1 VLPGSPPLPVEAEGA
16 PARDHARPTRLRIM
30 ICIHRLILGG
40 DIINAI
46 EMAGHLRDRGHEV
59 TLFAIHEEAEPALD
73 LVRDSGLP
81 ILVVDQPRG
90 LKSRIRMIREV
101 AAFVRDRRIDVVHS
115 FGHGDTYTMFVGAHG
130 LARVPLVVNDYSMTL
145 SASRPRR
152 TPLVVGTR
160 RVADEAKGR
169 RGPVTLLEPPID
181 TELNAPGVV
190 DGEAFRR
197 ALALGPDDLLLV
209 IVGRLARVLKLP
221 GLLASIE
228 GVVRL
233 DDRRITLSIVGDGEA
248 KEQVVS
254 CARAAN
260 ATLGRPSVV
269 LSGQMVDP
277 RVAYEAAD
285 IVLGMGHSAL
295 RAMAFA
301 KPVIV
306 LGEAGFAV
314 TLQPGTLPM
323 FAYDGIFGVGDG
335 GDAAARVSKELKALL
350 DDPLLRTRLGAWGR
364 SVAIR
369 DFCAERAADVLEETY
384 AAAATTPWSAI
395 DWGLDGA
402 WMARQYLPGKIKL
415 LLGGHVE
422 EGMAR
427 EWTPAPGGDGLV
439 DGLDTR
445 YR

>member
-1 VLPGSPPLPVEAEGA
+1 MIDNTVMKSADRTDAQVRA
-16 PARDHARPTRLRIM
+16 DHRLRIM

-46 EMAGHLRDRGHEV
+46 EMAGRLRDRGHEV

-73 LVRDSGLP
+73 LARDSELSM
-81 ILVVDQPRG
+81 LVVDQPRG
-90 LKSRIRMIREV
+90 MRSRLRLIREV
-101 AAFVRDRRIDVVHS
+101 ASFVRDRQIDVVHS
-115 FGHGDTYTMFVGAHG
+115 FGHGDTYTMFAGAHG

-160 RVADEAKGR
+160 RVADEARGR

-190 DGEAFRR
+190 DGAAFRR

-221 GLLASIE
+221 GLLASID

-233 DDRRITLSIVGDGEA
+233 DDRRVTLAIVGDGEA
-248 KEQVVS
+248 KEDVTS
-254 CARAAN
+254 RARAAN
-260 ATLGRPSVV
+260 ATLGRRSVL

-277 RVAYEAAD
+277 RVAYDAAD

-301 KPVIV
+301 KPVVV
-306 LGEAGFAV
+306 LGDAGFAV

-323 FAYDGIFGVGDG
+323 FAYDGVFGVGDG
-335 GDAAARVSKELKALL
+335 GDAAARVAKELRALM
-350 DDPLLRTRLGAWGR
+350 DDPQLRTRLGTWGR

-369 DFCAERAADVLEETY
+369 DFSMERAADVLEETY
-384 AAAATTPWSAI
+384 AAAVTKPWSAI
-395 DWGLDGA
+395 DWGLDA
-402 WMARQYLPGKIKL
+402 VWMARQYFPSKVKL

-422 EGMAR
+422 EGMTTG
-427 EWTPAPGGDGLV
+427 WTPAPSGDRTG
-439 DGLDTR
+439 TR
-445 YR
+445 PTA

>member
-1 VLPGSPPLPVEAEGA
+1 
-16 PARDHARPTRLRIM
+16 M

-46 EMAGHLRDRGHEV
+46 EMAGRLRARGHEV

-73 LVRDSGLP
+73 LARDSGLP
-81 ILVVDQPRG
+81 ILVVDQARG
-90 LKSRIRMIREV
+90 VRSRLRSIREM
-101 AAFVRDRRIDVVHS
+101 AAFVRTRQIDVVHT

-160 RVADEAKGR
+160 RVADEARGR

-181 TELNAPGVV
+181 TEGNAPGVV
-190 DGEAFRR
+190 DGAAFRG

-221 GLLASIE
+221 GLLASID

-233 DDRRITLSIVGDGEA
+233 DDRRLTLAIVGDGEA
-248 KEQVVS
+248 KEDVAS
-254 CARAAN
+254 RARAAN
-260 ATLGRPSVV
+260 ATLGRPAVV

-277 RVAYEAAD
+277 RVAYDAAD

-301 KPVIV
+301 KPVVV
-306 LGEAGFAV
+306 LGDAGFAV
-314 TLQPGTLPM
+314 TLEPGTLPM
-323 FAYDGIFGVGDG
+323 FAYDGVFGVGDG
-335 GDAAARVSKELKALL
+335 GDAAALVSKELKALI
-350 DDPLLRTRLGAWGR
+350 DDPHLRTRLGAWGR
-364 SVAIR
+364 SIALR
-369 DFCAERAADVLEETY
+369 DFSMDRAADVLEETY
-384 AAAATTPWSAI
+384 AAAVGTPWSAT
-395 DWGLDGA
+395 DWGLDA
-402 WMARQYLPGKIKL
+402 AYMARQYVPAKVKL

-422 EGMAR
+422 EGMTTGWA
-427 EWTPAPGGDGLV
+427 PAPP
-439 DGLDTR
+439 
-445 YR
+445 

>member
-1 VLPGSPPLPVEAEGA
+1 MTTTVTSTDRSGAELRA
-16 PARDHARPTRLRIM
+16 DRRLRIL
-30 ICIHRLILGG
+30 ICLHRLILGG

-73 LVRDSGLP
+73 LARDSGLP
-81 ILVVDQPRG
+81 IFVVDQPRG
-90 LKSRIRMIREV
+90 VRSRRRLIREV
-101 AAFVRDRRIDVVHS
+101 AAFVRERQIDVVHS
-115 FGHGDTYTMFVGAHG
+115 FGHGDTYMMFAGAHG

-160 RVADEAKGR
+160 RVADEASRR
-169 RGPVTLLEPPID
+169 RGPVTVLEPPID
-181 TELNAPGVV
+181 VELNAPGVV
-190 DGEAFRR
+190 DGAAFRG
-197 ALALGPDDLLLV
+197 ALSLGPDDLLLV
-209 IVGRLARVLKLP
+209 IVGRLARVLKLS

-233 DDRRITLSIVGDGEA
+233 DDRRVTLAIVGDGEA
-248 KEQVVS
+248 KEDVTS
-254 CARAAN
+254 RAEAAN

-277 RVAYEAAD
+277 RVAYDAAD

-301 KPVIV
+301 KPVVV

-314 TLQPGTLPM
+314 TLEPETLPM
-323 FAYDGIFGVGDG
+323 FAYDGLFGVGDG
-335 GDAAARVSKELKALL
+335 GDAAVRVSEELRGLM
-350 DDPLLRTRLGAWGR
+350 DDPQRRTRLGAWGR
-364 SVAIR
+364 SVVSR
-369 DFCAERAADVLEETY
+369 DFSMDRAADVLEETY
-384 AAAATTPWSAI
+384 AAAVTKPWSAV
-395 DWGLDGA
+395 DWGLDA
-402 WMARQYLPGKIKL
+402 VWMARQYLPGKVKL

-422 EGMAR
+422 EGMTTA
-427 EWTPAPGGDGLV
+427 WTPAPRHDRSGGQR
-439 DGLDTR
+439 TA
-445 YR
+445 

>member
-1 VLPGSPPLPVEAEGA
+1 MADSAISKNSDRPGAELRA
-16 PARDHARPTRLRIM
+16 DHQQHLRIM

-46 EMAGHLRDRGHEV
+46 EMAARLRDRGHEV

-81 ILVVDQPRG
+81 MLVVDQPCGIR
-90 LKSRIRMIREV
+90 SRLRLIREV

-169 RGPVTLLEPPID
+169 RGPVTVLEPPID

-190 DGEAFRR
+190 DGAAFRR
-197 ALALGPDDLLLV
+197 ALALEPDDLLLV

-233 DDRRITLSIVGDGEA
+233 DDRRVTLAIVGDGEA
-248 KEQVVS
+248 KQDVTSRAE
-254 CARAAN
+254 AAN
-260 ATLGRPSVV
+260 ATLGRPAVV
-269 LSGQMVDP
+269 LTGQMVDP
-277 RVAYEAAD
+277 RVAYDAAD

-301 KPVIV
+301 KPVVV
-306 LGEAGFAV
+306 LGDAGFAV
-314 TLQPGTLPM
+314 TLEPGTLPM

-335 GDAAARVSKELKALL
+335 ASAAARVSEELTALM
-350 DDPLLRTRLGAWGR
+350 DDPQLRTRLGAWGR
-364 SVAIR
+364 SLVMR
-369 DFCAERAADVLEETY
+369 DFSMERAVDVLEETY
-384 AAAATTPWSAI
+384 AAAVTKPWSVI
-395 DWGLDGA
+395 DWGLDA
-402 WMARQYLPGKIKL
+402 VWMARQYFPGKVKL

-422 EGMAR
+422 EGMTSG
-427 EWTPAPGGDGLV
+427 WTPVPSDDRAGIRRTP
-439 DGLDTR
+439 
-445 YR
+445 